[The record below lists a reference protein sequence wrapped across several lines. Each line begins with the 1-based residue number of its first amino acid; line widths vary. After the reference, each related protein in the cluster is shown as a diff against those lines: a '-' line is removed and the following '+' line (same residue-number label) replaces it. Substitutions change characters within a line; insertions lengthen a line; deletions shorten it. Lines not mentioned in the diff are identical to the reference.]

1 MGIPST
7 VENLNVAHP
16 TLGKPSS
23 IEAAGSKGS
32 GLSGIFPIKVEGILT
47 FIGEI
52 HQLRDRTLHA
62 IGHLM
67 LPNSGQDF
75 RIAKLLILVL
85 IEGAQ
90 SVELSSAIC
99 RGDAARIVQIQNGI
113 SLTAQQDALMI

>member
-1 MGIPST
+1 MLRTPRSASRRA
-7 VENLNVAHP
+7 LRQQ
-16 TLGKPSS
+16 
-23 IEAAGSKGS
+23 AAKVP
-32 GLSGIFPIKVEGILT
+32 LSGIFPIKVEGILT

-52 HQLRDRTLHA
+52 HQLDRTLHA